1 MVPAVLRFIDTRGGS
16 RNSHYVNHSVRG
28 SRPPDRWRFS
38 PPRFDLPR
46 LRIRLISHPKV
57 VASPIRPTPGAT
69 HYVVTMPHRP
79 FSPSAKLLIP
89 DPSPAQ
95 AHLAHAIAATLACT
109 YSQ

>member
-28 SRPPDRWRFS
+28 FRPPAGWRIS
-38 PPRFDLPR
+38 PARFDLLR
-46 LRIRLISHPKV
+46 LRMRRISRPQV

-69 HYVVTMPHRP
+69 HSVITRRHPA
-79 FSPSAKLLIP
+79 FTPSARLLIP
-89 DPSPAQ
+89 DPGPAQ
-95 AHLAHAIAATLACT
+95 AHFAHAAPAALAGS